1 VCFPLSEGA
10 RTGRRL
16 FLALAAGRF
25 MFSALMDKNDPD
37 DAELIITDGR
47 QSLRAAEVQRGVGRL
62 FLGLGFATLT
72 ELPLATGRRA
82 DVVAV
87 SRAGAIWIVEIKSS
101 IEDFRTDQKWPD
113 YWADCDR
120 LFFAIPPDVPQDIM
134 PADAGL
140 IVADRYGA
148 EMIRDVEEQRL
159 SAARRKAVLLRFA
172 RAGAL
177 RLHSLG
183 DPDAAMM

>member
-1 VCFPLSEGA
+1 MDLS
-10 RTGRRL
+10 
-16 FLALAAGRF
+16 
-25 MFSALMDKNDPD
+25 DQN
-37 DAELIITDGR
+37 DAELIVTDGR
-47 QSLRAAEVQRGVGRL
+47 QSPRAAEVQRGVGRL
-62 FLGLGFATLT
+62 FLDLGFAVIT

-87 SRAGAIWIVEIKSS
+87 GRSGEIRIVEIKSS
-101 IEDFRTDQKWPD
+101 VEDFRADRKWPD

-120 LFFAIPPDVPQDIM
+120 LYFAIPHDVPQDIM
-134 PADAGL
+134 PIETGL

-148 EMIRDVEEQRL
+148 EVIRDVEEQKL

-177 RLHSLG
+177 RLHSLA
-183 DPDAAMM
+183 DPDAGLV